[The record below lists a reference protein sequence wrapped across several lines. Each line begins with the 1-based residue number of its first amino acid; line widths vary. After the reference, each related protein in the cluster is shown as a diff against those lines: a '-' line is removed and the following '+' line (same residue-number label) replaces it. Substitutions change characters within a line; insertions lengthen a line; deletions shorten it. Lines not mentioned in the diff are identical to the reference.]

1 MKIKLSPPQILVLGF
16 LTVIIIG
23 AILLTLPL
31 SNTKEC
37 AFVDALFTS
46 TSAVCVTGLIVKDT
60 PNDFSLFGQIVI
72 MMLIQI
78 GGLGYMTSATIIFL
92 IIGKK
97 IGITERLTI
106 KEGLNVETLEGII
119 KFTKGV
125 LLFTVIFELT
135 GALILTTRFLLDYPL
150 KAAFLYGMFHSVSA
164 FNNAGF
170 SLFSD
175 NLLRYRGD
183 SLPFT
188 RHITYSCL

>member
-78 GGLGYMTSATIIFL
+78 GGLRYMTSATIIFL
-92 IIGKK
+92 IIGKN
-97 IGITERLTI
+97 R
-106 KEGLNVETLEGII
+106 
-119 KFTKGV
+119 
-125 LLFTVIFELT
+125 
-135 GALILTTRFLLDYPL
+135 D
-150 KAAFLYGMFHSVSA
+150 H
-164 FNNAGF
+164 
-170 SLFSD
+170 
-175 NLLRYRGD
+175 
-183 SLPFT
+183 
-188 RHITYSCL
+188 